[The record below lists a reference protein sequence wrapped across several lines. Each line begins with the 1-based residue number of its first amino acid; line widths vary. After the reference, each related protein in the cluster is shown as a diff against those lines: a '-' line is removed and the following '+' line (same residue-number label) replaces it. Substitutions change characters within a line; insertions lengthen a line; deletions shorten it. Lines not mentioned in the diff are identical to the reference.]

1 MTENIYTS
9 RAKDYQN
16 YFKKMVYDS
25 EKEMEA
31 VVGKL
36 EDNSFINQQN
46 EELATFRKRVQNLLF
61 NFSL

>member
-1 MTENIYTS
+1 
-9 RAKDYQN
+9 
-16 YFKKMVYDS
+16 MVYDS

-36 EDNSFINQQN
+36 EDNTFINQQR
-46 EELATFRKRVQNLLF
+46 EELITFRKRVQEIIL

>member
-1 MTENIYTS
+1 
-9 RAKDYQN
+9 
-16 YFKKMVYDS
+16 MVYDS

-46 EELATFRKRVQNLLF
+46 EELATFSKRVQNLLF